1 MKTNSIRLAAI
12 LSCMLGSTVM
22 SFAQVKIGANPSTID
37 VSSAMEVE
45 AANGNKTVVNK
56 TNGQLRIQDGTQGA
70 DRVLT
75 SDANGNASWKNI
87 SEAKVPATVFI
98 GNHPGGTV
106 LVADENGAVGS
117 RVPITPV
124 AAYSANWDVTN
135 KAYVVPVAGYYR
147 SELVSSFS
155 ISTNDTDG
163 RVDMTLHGKLNPT
176 SSEAFRVSNRG
187 VRSLVETAYY
197 NVGDLIYAH
206 ISYSS
211 TPNGNVYQSNMNI
224 TYLP

>member
-1 MKTNSIRLAAI
+1 MKTNTIKLAAI
-12 LSCMLGSTVM
+12 TLFLLGGAGM
-22 SFAQVKIGANPSTID
+22 SFAQVKMGANPASIETG
-37 VSSAMEVE
+37 SAMEVE
-45 AANGNKTVVNK
+45 AVNGNKTIVNK
-56 TNGQLRIQDGTQGA
+56 TTGQVRIQDGTQGA

-75 SDANGNASWKNI
+75 SDSNGNASWKNI

-124 AAYSANWDVTN
+124 AAYSANWDATN

-155 ISTNDTDG
+155 ISTNDNGG

-176 SSEAFRVSNRG
+176 SSEAFRTANRG

-211 TPNGNVYQSNMNI
+211 TPNGNVYQTNMNI